1 LIPWLARY
9 VAAAALGEYLGQH
22 APSPACLGVHVG
34 LGLMLLCG
42 LLAVDMRPALRR
54 WLAIPAALGRA
65 SLAVFIA
72 KYFFCF
78 TMLEWWK
85 RRCSP
90 FWPLLLMASLTVVV
104 AFGLL
109 WARFGNNNAFGVGHR
124 WLATP
129 PAGRPRRPARPL
141 DRLPHR
147 E

>member
-9 VAAAALGEYLGQH
+9 VAAAALGEYLGQQ
-22 APSPACLGVHVG
+22 APSPAYLGVHVG

-85 RRCSP
+85 R
-90 FWPLLLMASLTVVV
+90 
-104 AFGLL
+104 GLL
-109 WARFGNNNAFGVGHR
+109 AL
-124 WLATP
+124 LAPAAHGIADRRGRLRTP
-129 PAGRPRRPARPL
+129 LGPLREQQCLRRRPSLARHPA
-141 DRLPHR
+141 RWTPASSR
-147 E
+147 